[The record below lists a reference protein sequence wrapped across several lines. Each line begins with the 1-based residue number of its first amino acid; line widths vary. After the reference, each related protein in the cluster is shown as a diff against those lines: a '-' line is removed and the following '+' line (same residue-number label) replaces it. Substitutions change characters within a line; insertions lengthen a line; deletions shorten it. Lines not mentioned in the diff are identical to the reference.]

1 MSSNTTAK
9 LLSVSN
15 QIKNNTCESGL
26 RHQSSSDNSLTD
38 WRPKQESFK
47 KNIRRLDREYNHLQ
61 AVIYITAS

>member
-9 LLSVSN
+9 LLSASN

-38 WRPKQESFK
+38 WRPKQESFT
-47 KNIRRLDREYNHLQ
+47 KNIRRLHRE
-61 AVIYITAS
+61 